1 MQAPQQNEPTAG
13 HDDAKLAELV
23 EDLKE
28 VAMAYLS
35 REGRTLI
42 EKRISE
48 AGGNSVLLDDDKT
61 EAMLVK
67 IEDEARSIDSH
78 ARIDEMID
86 LMRSEIVGRLA
97 V

>member
-1 MQAPQQNEPTAG
+1 MN
-13 HDDAKLAELV
+13 ELV

-35 REGRTLI
+35 KEGKTLI
-42 EKRISE
+42 EKYLGDAAAI
-48 AGGNSVLLDDDKT
+48 AGLLDEVKLET
-61 EAMLVK
+61 LLKK
-67 IEDEARSIDSH
+67 IEDEALSIDSH